1 MSLNGGY
8 DLTITV
14 INPGEWTSLTE
25 ALVGY
30 GPAPLEVPGPVG
42 SQGITGVL
50 EEGSGRHVD
59 SAFTHSLPPRK
70 QEVSNLLFFF
80 TSLCDVWAAPCGGC
94 LV

>member
-1 MSLNGGY
+1 MEVTD
-8 DLTITV
+8 DLTLSV

-30 GPAPLEVPGPVG
+30 GPAPFEVPGPVG
-42 SQGITGVL
+42 SQGITGVV

-59 SAFTHSLPPRK
+59 SAFTHSLRVRGKCPI
-70 QEVSNLLFFF
+70 FFL
-80 TSLCDVWAAPCGGC
+80 SLCYLLAAPCGGC